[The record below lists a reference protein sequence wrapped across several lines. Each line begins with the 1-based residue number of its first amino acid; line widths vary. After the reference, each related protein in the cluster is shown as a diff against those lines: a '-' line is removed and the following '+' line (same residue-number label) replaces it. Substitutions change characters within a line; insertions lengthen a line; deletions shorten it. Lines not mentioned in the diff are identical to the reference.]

1 MTNYRTGLNQCIAWA
16 GHRNRGNTMENVE
29 IEHYLHAKGM
39 EPKIGKG
46 ASHETLHEVLIRFGM
61 IEDGAGDIF
70 AFVGECNEALR
81 EPDNVEDG
89 VDKHEPV
96 DISLTLEVLEVH
108 RHHHVH
114 CHKCRHIA
122 VEVNFG
128 GKTKR
133 HRFSPA
139 TTVGVVTEWA
149 RRKFKLD
156 PEAAKEYVLQI
167 CGTTTQPR
175 SDEHLGKLVG
185 APVCSICFDL
195 IKEVSP
201 QG

>member
-81 EPDNVEDG
+81 EPDDVEDG

-128 GKTKR
+128 GKTVAW
-133 HRFSPA
+133 PA
-139 TTVGVVTEWA
+139 GKWIKPDGSYATAVGNSGVIWQTSGTD
-149 RRKFKLD
+149 R
-156 PEAAKEYVLQI
+156 VLVMI
-167 CGTTTQPR
+167 DNG
-175 SDEHLGKLVG
+175 
-185 APVCSICFDL
+185 SIYY
-195 IKEVSP
+195 KVMR
-201 QG
+201 

>member
-1 MTNYRTGLNQCIAWA
+1 M
-16 GHRNRGNTMENVE
+16 TMEKVAADDLAARHGSDHE
-29 IEHYLHAKGM
+29 FFLHANDA

-46 ASHETLHEVLIRFGM
+46 APHETLREVLIRVGI
-61 IEDGAGDIF
+61 IEDGGGNTLV
-70 AFVGECNEALR
+70 FVGECDVALR
-81 EPDNVEDG
+81 ESDEIEDG

-108 RHHHVH
+108 RHRHVH
-114 CHKCRHIA
+114 CHTCRHIA

-133 HRFSPA
+133 HHFSPA

-156 PEAAKEYVLQI
+156 PESASEYVLQI

-175 SDEHLGKLVG
+175 SDEHLGKLVD
-185 APVCSICFDL
+185 APVCSLCFNL
-195 IKEVSP
+195 VKEVSP